1 MPRSAK
7 PKPKPNPKQLAPPSP
22 TESVPNRQST
32 PQPKAD
38 AQEQALAERLAL
50 LESTTS
56 DANPEVTTRSKADE
70 QITGVQ
76 HGSILA
82 SLTAEAKEA
91 AQNARDFLRQMATID
106 NVLLVYTA
114 AVVVAFTRYRE
125 YIESVDP
132 RILFRSVAGIWVSCA
147 VILWFKRSNLKS
159 MIMGV
164 RRVVGL
170 TSSDGLFST

>member
-7 PKPKPNPKQLAPPSP
+7 PKPKPNPKHLAPPSP

-32 PQPKAD
+32 SQPQAG

-56 DANPEVTTRSKADE
+56 VANPEVTPQPKADE

-76 HGSILA
+76 DGSILV

-125 YIESVDP
+125 YIESVNP
-132 RILFRSVAGIWVSCA
+132 RILFRCVAAIWISCA
-147 VILWFKRSNLKS
+147 IILWFKRSNLKS
-159 MIMGV
+159 IIMGV
-164 RRVVGL
+164 LRILSL
-170 TSSDGLFST
+170 TPSDGLFSR

>member
-1 MPRSAK
+1 MPRSTK
-7 PKPKPNPKQLAPPSP
+7 PKPKHLAPPSP
-22 TESVPNRQST
+22 TESVPNRQSI

-38 AQEQALAERLAL
+38 SQEQALAERLAL

-56 DANPEVTTRSKADE
+56 AANSEVTPRPIADG

-76 HGSILA
+76 HGRILA

-114 AVVVAFTRYRE
+114 AVVVAFIRYRE

-147 VILWFKRSNLKS
+147 IILWFKRSNLKS
-159 MIMGV
+159 MVMGV
-164 RRVVGL
+164 LGALGL
-170 TSSDGLFST
+170 TPSDGLFST

>member
-7 PKPKPNPKQLAPPSP
+7 PNPKPKPKHLAPPSP
-22 TESVPNRQST
+22 TESVPDRQST
-32 PQPKAD
+32 SQPQAG
-38 AQEQALAERLAL
+38 AQEQALAQRLAL

-56 DANPEVTTRSKADE
+56 VANPEVTTRPKADE

-76 HGSILA
+76 HDSILD

-91 AQNARDFLRQMATID
+91 AQNTRDFLRQMATID

-125 YIESVDP
+125 YIESVNP
-132 RILFRSVAGIWVSCA
+132 RILFRSVGGIWISCA
-147 VILWFKRSNLKS
+147 IILWFKRSNIKS

-164 RRVVGL
+164 LRVL
-170 TSSDGLFST
+170 

>member
-7 PKPKPNPKQLAPPSP
+7 PKPKPNAKHLAPPSP
-22 TESVPNRQST
+22 TETDPNRQSI

-56 DANPEVTTRSKADE
+56 VANPKVTPRPKADE

-76 HGSILA
+76 HNSILA

-91 AQNARDFLRQMATID
+91 AENARDFLRQMATID

-125 YIESVDP
+125 YVESGNP
-132 RILFRSVAGIWVSCA
+132 RILFRSVAGIWISCA
-147 VILWFKRSNLKS
+147 IILWFKRSNLKS
-159 MIMGV
+159 MIMGML
-164 RRVVGL
+164 RVLGL
-170 TSSDGLFST
+170 TPSDGLFST